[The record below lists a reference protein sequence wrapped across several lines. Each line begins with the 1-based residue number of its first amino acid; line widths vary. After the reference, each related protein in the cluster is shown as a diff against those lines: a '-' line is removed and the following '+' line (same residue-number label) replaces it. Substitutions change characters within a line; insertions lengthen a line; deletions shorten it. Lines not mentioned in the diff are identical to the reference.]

1 MNSVWPRF
9 ALLSSVRCQL
19 VSSMLLSV
27 VSVGLRGIESSYVS
41 ALVSLCVHMPCGG
54 KVQHAP
60 FPLVALPMRNSYTN
74 DDVDL
79 LPIIEVV
86 IRKVFDSKNK
96 SIERLGIADTS
107 S

>member
-54 KVQHAP
+54 KVQHAS
-60 FPLVALPMRNSYTN
+60 FPLVALSMTNSYRD

-86 IRKVFDSKNK
+86 IQKVFDS
-96 SIERLGIADTS
+96 
-107 S
+107 